1 MLSGKRFKFHR
12 SITGIHLVNGTCS
25 VITIPQG
32 ATIKVLSGPDENGK
46 VKGKGIVYVTWE
58 DHTVAVFAVDVEARA
73 SEIEAESRND
83 TANA

>member
-12 SITGIHLVNGTCS
+12 SITGIQLVNGTCS
-25 VITIPQG
+25 VITIPEE
-32 ATIKVLSGPDENGK
+32 ATITVLSGPDANGK
-46 VKGKGIVYVTWE
+46 VKDKGSVYVSWE

-73 SEIEAESRND
+73 TEIESESRND